1 MATLDRPTAA
11 LGAAYTP
18 PSRSAPAEPPL
29 LPTLYSFE
37 TGRSYR
43 LERLLGKGGFG
54 EVYLAS
60 PVPPEGFPTQVCV
73 KVSERMSAWLREA
86 YFAELLGNQSRAL
99 RVYDRF
105 AVVDGP
111 RMRYCLAME
120 YAEHGDLGAWL
131 EQKGAQSERY
141 VRREIAA
148 ILQALD
154 TLHRGQALHRDLT
167 PFNVFVCKGEQLK
180 LGDFGIAT
188 HQLSRRGVTADTFN
202 LFNVPNEIAW
212 GRVRRW
218 QQRDDIY
225 QVGLIA
231 VMLLRGDTSSPIRSR
246 DVRSLPCSDHLK
258 EVIHCCL
265 GVRGKRYEAAAD
277 LIAALSQRPKQPQL
291 GRVRSLL
298 GKRLCFTGFLSRPRS
313 EAIAAATKAGAIVQS
328 KPGQSTDVLVRGR
341 PNALQIAGTDGGLK
355 LIELR
360 RRAARGHP
368 VTVIGDKMFWKL
380 VESASPSRP
389 PARGDQSKPAA
400 RGGRPRAR
408 GSSKK
413 SGTSKKKGSSS
424 RPSAR

>member
-11 LGAAYTP
+11 PGTAYAP
-18 PSRSAPAEPPL
+18 PSGTTPAAPSAL
-29 LPTLYSFE
+29 TTVYSFE

-43 LERLLGKGGFG
+43 LNRLIGKGGFG
-54 EVYLAS
+54 EVYLAT

-73 KVSERMSAWLREA
+73 KISERMSAWLREA
-86 YFAELLGNQSRAL
+86 YFAELLGSQSRAL

-105 AVVDGP
+105 AVVDGA

-131 EQKGAQSERY
+131 EQKGAQSERF

-154 TLHRGQALHRDLT
+154 VLHRGQALHRDLT
-167 PFNVFVCKGEQLK
+167 PFNVFVCKDEQLK
-180 LGDFGIAT
+180 VGDFGIAT
-188 HQLSRRGVTADTFN
+188 HQHSRRGVTADTFN

-231 VMLLRGDTSSPIRSR
+231 VMLLRGDTTSPIRSR
-246 DVRSLPCSDHLK
+246 DVRALPCSDHLK

-265 GVRGKRYEAAAD
+265 GVRGKRYESAGE
-277 LIAALSQRPKQPQL
+277 LIAALRQRPRQAPL
-291 GRVRSLL
+291 GRVRSLA

-313 EAIAAATKAGAIVQS
+313 EAIAAARKAGAVVQS
-328 KPGQSTDVLVRGR
+328 KPGQTTDVLVRGR
-341 PNALQIAGTDGGLK
+341 PNAQQIAGTDGGLK

-360 RRAARGHP
+360 RRAAKGHP
-368 VTVIGDKMFWKL
+368 VTVIGDKLFWKL
-380 VESASPSRP
+380 AEAASQPLPEAAAETRKAPGREGKRSAGAAPRKKAPSR
-389 PARGDQSKPAA
+389 
-400 RGGRPRAR
+400 
-408 GSSKK
+408 
-413 SGTSKKKGSSS
+413 
-424 RPSAR
+424 